1 MNRGPYLPPLGRLA
15 FPWRSARC
23 AAVATLAA
31 LLLALLAG
39 QLPLRL
45 APRRPVPPSVEAAA
59 LRAEAA
65 MRGAEDF
72 LWRAKQ
78 REGAVPPGDL
88 DHRRS
93 GLIGEEWTPLTT
105 TLGSLPAKRTS
116 TDPRWAAVLVR
127 ELWGAGLRRGDVVV
141 AGLSGSF
148 PGLNL
153 AVILACRELG
163 LQLGTVTSVTA
174 STYGANQPGFTWP
187 EMEARLVR
195 AGLLPRTSLA
205 VTAGGDAD
213 RAADLEPEWQALA
226 QATTRKAAAALG
238 VPALIP
244 QDFAGAVEAR
254 LTAYR
259 QFAAGRPLRLYVNA
273 GGTEASLGRS
283 ETILRQRSGF
293 LPAVPFDLSPDRGI
307 IARMVEAGVPVLHLL
322 NVRDLALR
330 WGVPLDD

>member
-1 MNRGPYLPPLGRLA
+1 MRREPYLPPAGWLSL
-15 FPWRSARC
+15 PWRSAWFAG
-23 AAVATLAA
+23 AAFLAA
-31 LLLALLAG
+31 FALALLAG
-39 QLPLRL
+39 RIPLSVAPSRPLP
-45 APRRPVPPSVEAAA
+45 PRVEAAA
-59 LRAEAA
+59 ARAEEAMRRAEA
-65 MRGAEDF
+65 F
-72 LWRAKQ
+72 LWTVKL
-78 REGAVPPGDL
+78 REGAVPPGNL
-88 DHRRS
+88 DYRRS

-105 TLGSLPAKRTS
+105 TLGSLPAKRTA
-116 TDPRWAAVLVR
+116 TNTRWAAVLVR
-127 ELWGAGLRRGDVVV
+127 ELWQAGLRPGDVAV

-153 AVILACRELG
+153 AVVLACRELG
-163 LQLGTVTSVTA
+163 VQLGAVTSVTA

-213 RAADLEPEWQALA
+213 RAADLDPEGRKLALA
-226 QATTRKAAAALG
+226 TARRAAAALG
-238 VPALIP
+238 VEALEP
-244 QDFAGAVEAR
+244 RDFAGAVEAR
-254 LTAYR
+254 LSVYR
-259 QFAAGRPLRLYVNA
+259 RFAAGRRLRLYVNA

-293 LPAVPFDLSPDRGI
+293 LPPVPFDLSRDRGVV
-307 IARMVEAGVPVLHLL
+307 ARMVEAGVPVLHLL